1 MALSFFCF
9 VTLVLFFFTRRKTN
23 KVERSTDCRSVKTP
37 GCCYR
42 WFPGASVKDNETS
55 TTATNKL
62 KFGGKLSA
70 YFPSQN
76 IVVDI
81 LKGGESSSCCSERF
95 HERGVV
101 LCEWR
106 QLSIPPSASHYHHSR
121 IWEDANFFVNDRRL
135 LTQRDP
141 SPLAFRSG
149 VAIRTPPWKKYLN
162 RSFDAQ
168 PIGRC
173 RPLCGSLLKA
183 KRPAVDVRSAYKL
196 KEINTQKRG
205 RAFSLM
211 LTQGV

>member
-1 MALSFFCF
+1 MDFNELLLPTSFLFLWYACPVLVTHMALFFLFCF
-9 VTLVLFFFTRRKTN
+9 VTLVLFFRKTN

-55 TTATNKL
+55 TTANKL
-62 KFGGKLSA
+62 KFRGKLSA

-81 LKGGESSSCCSERF
+81 LKGGESCAVLKGF
-95 HERGVV
+95 TRGVV

-106 QLSIPPSASHYHHSR
+106 QLSIPPSASHYHSR

-149 VAIRTPPWKKYLN
+149 VAIRTPPWKN
-162 RSFDAQ
+162 
-168 PIGRC
+168 I
-173 RPLCGSLLKA
+173 
-183 KRPAVDVRSAYKL
+183 
-196 KEINTQKRG
+196 
-205 RAFSLM
+205 
-211 LTQGV
+211 